1 VQPIGPGGQEDV
13 VLFVKDGLALRRVR
27 VLIKA
32 HFVRL
37 VGEHGFPTD

>member
-1 VQPIGPGGQEDV
+1 
-13 VLFVKDGLALRRVR
+13 VLFVKDRGALRRVG
-27 VLIKA
+27 VIIKA